1 MIISTFVNVEPDRVV
16 QGKSASPRPAR
27 TGRPRSAPRLC
38 VRCNHGASFHG
49 YGAHKC
55 QAMGCRHCP
64 AMVWPEKSPID
75 STEEHKEH
83 KEQSTPSTER
93 LLTMS
98 LTDDRGGVLT
108 MSMADENAI
117 PKGTNGRTVTVSTT
131 NVIVAV
137 TNPTASVV
145 EITISSASDDGPGRS
160 A

>member
-1 MIISTFVNVEPDRVV
+1 
-16 QGKSASPRPAR
+16 
-27 TGRPRSAPRLC
+27 
-38 VRCNHGASFHG
+38 
-49 YGAHKC
+49 
-55 QAMGCRHCP
+55 
-64 AMVWPEKSPID
+64 MVWPEKSPID

-98 LTDDRGGVLT
+98 LTDDRGGVLTMSMADDRGGVLT